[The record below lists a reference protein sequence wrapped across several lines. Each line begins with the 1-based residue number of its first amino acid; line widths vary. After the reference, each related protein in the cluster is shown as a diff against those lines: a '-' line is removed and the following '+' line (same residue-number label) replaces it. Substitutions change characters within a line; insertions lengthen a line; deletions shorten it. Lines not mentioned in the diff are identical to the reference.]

1 MNLFSKLK
9 IGEERYPALTGARA
23 ICASIVFFDHFPFT
37 AGSAIMINILAFFF
51 SLSGF
56 LIIRLYYNNVLL
68 SARGW
73 RDFFVKRFARIYPVY
88 FLVLTVAI
96 LLGHDFRPL
105 FLIKNYTL
113 THALFFNIKDYAIQQ
128 SWSLTVEE
136 CFYFSAPF
144 IILGIRRVGFL
155 LPLLCAIV
163 LMMLALFISKLPISF
178 LHTPMFVFTTTY
190 FGHFFEFF
198 AGVFLAVVMIKREN
212 KGRGKQ
218 KGFGWTIA
226 GFAGISILIA
236 AMLHVYNTKPL
247 NLTSIIVINNFLIP
261 IPIAILF
268 YGLMCEDTLLS
279 RLLSGKVIGVFGKS
293 SYSFY
298 LIHMI
303 IITYIGLPL
312 LLPFFGHQRVLCVI
326 STYVL
331 TYAVSIGIFASY
343 EEPLNYFIRKKMIG
357 NKKPAKSTQPLP
369 VHQP

>member
-23 ICASIVFFDHFPFT
+23 VCASIVFFDHFPFT

-51 SLSGF
+51 GLSGF
-56 LIIRLYYNNVLL
+56 LITRLYYNNVVL
-68 SARGW
+68 SGKGW

-96 LLGHDFRPL
+96 VLGHNFRPL

-144 IILGIRRVGFL
+144 IILGIRKAGFVFS
-155 LPLLCAIV
+155 LLCTVV
-163 LMMLALFISKLPISF
+163 LTILALFISKLPISF
-178 LHTPMFVFTTTY
+178 LHTPTFVFSTTY

-198 AGVFLAVVMIKREN
+198 AGVFLAVIMIKREDRG
-212 KGRGKQ
+212 KGRQ
-218 KGFGWTIA
+218 KGFAWTLA
-226 GFAGISILIA
+226 GFAGITILIA
-236 AMLHVYNTKPL
+236 AMLQVYQVKPL
-247 NLTSIIVINNFLIP
+247 NLTAIIVINNFVIP
-261 IPIAILF
+261 IPIAMLF

-279 RLLSGKVIGVFGKS
+279 RLLSGKAIGVFGKS

-303 IITYIGLPL
+303 TITYIGIPL
-312 LLPFFGHQRVLCVI
+312 LLPYFGHQRALCVI
-326 STYVL
+326 VTYIL
-331 TYAVSIGIFASY
+331 TYAISIGIFASY
-343 EEPLNYFIRKKMIG
+343 EEPLNYFIRKKLIG
-357 NKKPAKSTQPLP
+357 NNKPAKIKQVLP